1 ELSSA
6 KIDIANKEKQQQVQV
21 QAGLMNAVAGL
32 IDQDS
37 KAFKAI
43 SLAKAFINFKEAITK
58 DLALGFPTNIL
69 AVARDTAI
77 GLATIKDITSTN
89 IPSASGGGSVG
100 STSAPSGTDS
110 PNIGSGS
117 LDQDATILNQLE
129 ANENNNTSEET
140 RSAVESGA

>member
-1 ELSSA
+1 TTLFRSLSSA

-89 IPSASGGGSVG
+89 IPSAGGGGSVG
-100 STSAPSGTDS
+100 SCGSAPQQKSAPTICGV
-110 PNIGSGS
+110 S
-117 LDQDATILNQLE
+117 LDESATILYNLD
-129 ANENNNTSEET
+129 NTVISMIKDDT
-140 RSAVESGA
+140 RY